1 MVEFIR
7 LGTADDPA
15 EMCGV
20 LKGAIVQEQLLAH
33 DFGICNEVANI
44 AAAHGVWPMNQ
55 AMNDVVLGNEKVSEV
70 RSILAGDSGN
80 KSNRH
85 VIKK

>member
-1 MVEFIR
+1 
-7 LGTADDPA
+7 
-15 EMCGV
+15 
-20 LKGAIVQEQLLAH
+20 
-33 DFGICNEVANI
+33 
-44 AAAHGVWPMNQ
+44 MNQ

>member
-1 MVEFIR
+1 MVEFIG
-7 LGTADDPA
+7 LSTADDPA
-15 EMCGV
+15 EMCSV

-33 DFGICNEVANI
+33 DFGVCNEVANI
-44 AAAHGVWPMNQ
+44 TAAHGVWPMNQ
-55 AMNDVVLGNEKVSEV
+55 AVNDVVLGNEEVSEV

-85 VIKK
+85 IIKK